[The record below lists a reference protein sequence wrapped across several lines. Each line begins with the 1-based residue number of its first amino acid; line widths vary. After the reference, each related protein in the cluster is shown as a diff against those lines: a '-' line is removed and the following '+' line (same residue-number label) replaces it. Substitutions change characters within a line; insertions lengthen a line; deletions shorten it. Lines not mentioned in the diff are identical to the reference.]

1 MKSEIGFYTK
11 TTKNP
16 NDLEKHNRSNSL
28 LRRHPV
34 LTNAVIILAVAV
46 IGIIIVYF
54 SIAIFTHHGQTRT
67 VPGVENKSYTE
78 ALQIL
83 HDAGLRY
90 EIRDSLFRDD
100 VPPGFV
106 IEQFPKRNSVVKPGR
121 KVFLYINAVNHK
133 KVVIDDDNRPSDYA
147 LAGGSERSV
156 LARLEELGFKKV
168 SVVRVLGDND
178 MVVRILANGVAV
190 RKTQKVPVTASIVV
204 EVSDGRME
212 ALRDSLTN
220 LESGIFPD
228 EVNTD
233 VISEYEEGEEY
244 APLPGEE
251 ASPAYLEPEQTEEN
265 NEYLE

>member
-1 MKSEIGFYTK
+1 M
-11 TTKNP
+11 
-16 NDLEKHNRSNSL
+16 
-28 LRRHPV
+28 
-34 LTNAVIILAVAV
+34 LTNVVVIAAVAV
-46 IGIIIVYF
+46 IGIMIVYF

-78 ALQIL
+78 ALRML

-121 KVFLYINAVNHK
+121 KVFLYINAVNPK
-133 KVVIDDDNRPSDYA
+133 KVVIDDDNRPYEHA
-147 LAGGSERSV
+147 LAGNSERSV
-156 LARLEELGFKKV
+156 LARLEELGFKEV
-168 SVVRVLGDND
+168 RVVRVLGDND
-178 MVVRILANGVAV
+178 MVVRILANGTAV

-220 LESGIFPD
+220 LESMMLPGQEAP
-228 EVNTD
+228 VQP
-233 VISEYEEGEEY
+233 EYEGEEGY
-244 APLPGEE
+244 APANGGEE
-251 ASPAYLEPEQTEEN
+251 PSPAYLEPEQSEEN